1 MFSSYYVSD
10 VKWISNGSL
19 FCSWTV
25 RGHRKIVQTVTN
37 VNKNFLTTEV
47 FFFGSKYFQEG
58 SHLCNVGLFSF
69 SPNQFLFIS
78 HWSESGKSWII
89 FRDSQNYSG
98 AMNIVKEVFLKVLC
112 VKSLVQTAIFCHKH
126 IESKN

>member
-47 FFFGSKYFQEG
+47 CFFLEVNIFKKDLISVMWDYFLFLQI
-58 SHLCNVGLFSF
+58 NFFSF
-69 SPNQFLFIS
+69 LIGVRV
-78 HWSESGKSWII
+78 GKV
-89 FRDSQNYSG
+89 G
-98 AMNIVKEVFLKVLC
+98 
-112 VKSLVQTAIFCHKH
+112 
-126 IESKN
+126 